1 MARTAP
7 RIHLDQATIN
17 RLKELQR
24 GLDAEMRVELHMH
37 DGSVLVG
44 VLPERP
50 TVQQFLDAQ
59 DNEGTNGQLRLDTGD
74 GGFHLVW
81 LDEIDSF
88 TRLGTN

>member
-24 GLDAEMRVELHMH
+24 SLDAEVRVELHMR

-44 VLPERP
+44 VVPERP

-81 LDEIDSF
+81 LDEIESF